1 MLLLN
6 LVESL
11 NRGNVG
17 FFRLEL
23 RALRLHNLLRLQGHT
38 IGLLSGREKVH
49 NVGRRDIRHLVGNLL
64 HQYRVLHLMIHLR
77 RMIHLHV
84 GEIARELWNAG
95 WWPSHRDGLL
105 RVVAFEANFLSL
117 AQHRENI
124 NVVSIASLLLRS
136 VSVLVFRELLLLRH
150 LLLGHLMMVVVA
162 SALRRLPIRI
172 LLQSDKLL
180 YEFMNA
186 HAVIH
191 AVEPKARNRRALV
204 PVQQKRRLLLQL
216 EIDNRLDQ
224 AVCVQPVV
232 DENAV
237 KGFGDTRIHKE
248 RA

>member
-49 NVGRRDIRHLVGNLL
+49 YVGRRDIRHLVGNLL
-64 HQYRVLHLMIHLR
+64 HQYRVLHLMIHL
-77 RMIHLHV
+77 HV

-95 WWPSHRDGLL
+95 WRPSHRDGLL

-124 NVVSIASLLLRS
+124 NVVPIASLLLRS

-232 DENAV
+232 DKNAV
-237 KGFGDTRIHKE
+237 
-248 RA
+248 